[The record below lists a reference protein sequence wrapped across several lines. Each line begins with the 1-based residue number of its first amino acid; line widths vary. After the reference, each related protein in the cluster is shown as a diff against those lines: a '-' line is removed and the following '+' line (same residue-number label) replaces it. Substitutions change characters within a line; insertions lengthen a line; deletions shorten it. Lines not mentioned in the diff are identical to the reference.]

1 MPKSLTITLPSFD
14 PLGHWYT
21 FDVAENGKRV
31 ASITVSFPGVDENVT
46 IATDFHQYPEGMTN
60 MQLITTVMSVIDDSF
75 HREEVETYSDLF
87 VTQDSIEISY

>member
-1 MPKSLTITLPSFD
+1 M
-14 PLGHWYT
+14 
-21 FDVAENGKRV
+21 
-31 ASITVSFPGVDENVT
+31 T

-60 MQLITTVMSVIDDSF
+60 MQLITTVMGVIDDSF